1 MKKLVL
7 SDLHKKIG
15 GKMINFSGFNM
26 PVQYTGVIDEHNAV
40 RNNIGVFDVSHMGQI
55 FVSGDNASKLV
66 QYITSND
73 VDLLY
78 PGKVQYTCFPN
89 TTGGIVDDLLLYKL
103 SEGNYLLVVNASNIV
118 KDLNWIIKH
127 NSFGCTIEDKSNE
140 YSLLAVQGPK
150 SIEVLQNIINSDLTK
165 MKYYTFVKESI
176 SNINDVIISR
186 TGYTGEIGFELYVK
200 NNYVEQLW
208 NLIFSLSDDI
218 KPIGLAARDTL
229 RLEMGYCLYGNDIDD
244 TTSPIEAGLGWITKF
259 NNDFINLIDLKNQ
272 KDGNIKKKLV
282 GLELI
287 DKGIARKDYN
297 IFDESRNIVGVVTS
311 GTMSPSLNKPIA
323 MGYVSTKHLLSN
335 KYVFIEIRNKFIKA
349 KISTLPFVK

>member
-1 MKKLVL
+1 M
-7 SDLHKKIG
+7 D
-15 GKMINFSGFNM
+15 
-26 PVQYTGVIDEHNAV
+26 A
-40 RNNIGVFDVSHMGQI
+40 
-55 FVSGDNASKLV
+55 
-66 QYITSND
+66 
-73 VDLLY
+73 LL
-78 PGKVQYTCFPN
+78 K
-89 TTGGIVDDLLLYKL
+89 
-103 SEGNYLLVVNASNIV
+103 
-118 KDLNWIIKH
+118 IIKW
-127 NSFGCTIEDKSNE
+127 NIS
-140 YSLLAVQGPK
+140 LAVQGPK
-150 SIEVLQNIINSDLTK
+150 SIDVLQNIINHDLTK
-165 MKYYTFVKESI
+165 WRTILLLQNLYQTLTRLFL
-176 SNINDVIISR
+176 

-229 RLEMGYCLYGNDIDD
+229 RLEKGYCLYGNDIDD

-287 DKGIARKDYN
+287 DKGIARKEYN

>member
-1 MKKLVL
+1 
-7 SDLHKKIG
+7 
-15 GKMINFSGFNM
+15 MINFSGFDM

-89 TTGGIVDDLLLYKL
+89 TTGGIVDDLLLYKI
-103 SEGNYLLVVNASNIV
+103 SEENYLLVVNASNIV

-127 NSFGCTIEDKSNE
+127 NIFGCTIEDKSNE
-140 YSLLAVQGPK
+140 YSLLAVQGSK
-150 SIEVLQNIINSDLTK
+150 SINVLQNIINSDLTK
-165 MKYYTFVKESI
+165 MKYYTFVTESI
-176 SNINDVIISR
+176 SNINNVIISR

-229 RLEMGYCLYGNDIDD
+229 RLEKGYCLYGNDIDD
-244 TTSPIEAGLGWITKF
+244 TISPIEAGLGWITKF
-259 NNDFINLIDLKNQ
+259 NNDFVNSIELKNQ
-272 KDGNIKKKLV
+272 KDGNIKKELV

-297 IFDESRNIVGVVTS
+297 ILDEARNLVGVVTS
-311 GTMSPSLNKPIA
+311 GTMSPTLNKPIA
-323 MGYVSTKHLLSN
+323 MGYVSTDYLSSN
-335 KYVFIEIRNKFIKA
+335 EYVFIEIRNKFIKA
-349 KISTLPFVK
+349 KISTFPFVK